1 VIGVINLLCA
11 ATSLVCAA
19 LLWRGWRQTRAR
31 LLLWSMICFAGLALN
46 NVLLVVDTRVL
57 PDIDL
62 AIVRLVP
69 ALIGVA
75 ALLYG
80 LILDDE

>member
-1 VIGVINLLCA
+1 VIGVIYLLCA
-11 ATSLVCAA
+11 ATSIVCAA

-31 LLLWSMICFAGLALN
+31 LLLWSTICFAGIALN